1 MTALATLRRGS
12 RETEVKELQMIL
24 QRLGYDPGTADGIF
38 GLKTMQAVIQ
48 FQKDNGFMPDGIVG
62 PNTWQALQGK
72 DLGYQRYTVQSGDTF
87 YRIALQ
93 FNLSLANLMTT
104 NPGVDPQKLS
114 IGQQILILRLQ
125 PKPLLIRSVGGWLP
139 SWLQT
144 QGFRSVQNHPDI
156 VDNLSPFWYE
166 VKTTGEIIKY
176 TGAEDNSIL
185 SFARTHGIKMIPLI
199 SNAFSSEQISAVLND
214 PIIRQKHINN
224 IVSLVSRLF
233 YDGID
238 INYENIFVRDKELYV
253 IFLHELKAAL
263 AAIGKQLIVTVH
275 AKLDPVGDWSG
286 SEAHDY
292 IGIGQAA
299 DFVRI
304 MGYDFHWFG
313 GVPGSIAPA
322 DWVDKVL
329 AYAVLAIPKSKIVLG
344 VPTYG
349 YDWPLEQGQVGKG
362 INYNYAISTASRYNA
377 PIIED
382 AQQGTH
388 FTYTANE
395 VVHEVWFIDASS
407 FATLLDLVNKYDI
420 NGIVIWYL
428 GAEDPKLYDVIQAKF
443 QPSV

>member
-1 MTALATLRRGS
+1 MAVLVTLRRGS
-12 RETEVKELQMIL
+12 REAEVNELQSIL
-24 QRLGYDPGTADGIF
+24 QRLGYNPGTADGIF
-38 GLKTMQAVIQ
+38 GLKTMQTVIQ
-48 FQKDNGFMPDGIVG
+48 FQKDNGLTPDGIVG
-62 PNTWQALQGK
+62 PSTWQALQSK

-87 YRIALQ
+87 YKIALQ
-93 FNLSLANLMTT
+93 FNLSLASLITT
-104 NPGVDPQKLS
+104 NPGVDPNKLK
-114 IGQQILILRLQ
+114 IGQQILIPRPQ
-125 PKPLLIRSVGGWLP
+125 PKPVLTRSVAGWLP

-144 QGFRSVQNHPDI
+144 QVFRSVQNHPGIFDK
-156 VDNLSPFWYE
+156 LSPFWYE
-166 VKTTGEIIKY
+166 VKTSGEIMKY
-176 TGAEDNSIL
+176 TGAEDNTIL
-185 SFARTHGIKMIPLI
+185 TFARTQGIKLIPLI
-199 SNAFSSEQISAVLND
+199 SNAFNSEQISAVLND
-214 PIIRQKHINN
+214 PIIRQNHISN
-224 IVSLVSRLF
+224 IVRLLSQLN

-238 INYENIFVRDKELYV
+238 INYENLFVRDKEV
-253 IFLHELKAAL
+253 FVVFLQELKVAL
-263 AAIGKQLIVTVH
+263 AALGKQLIVTVH
-275 AKLDPVGDWSG
+275 AKSDPVGDWSG

-313 GVPGSIAPA
+313 GEPGAIAPA

-329 AYAVLAIPKSKIVLG
+329 AYAVSTIPKGKIVLG

-362 INYNYAISTASRYNA
+362 ITYNYAISTASRYNA
-377 PIIED
+377 PITED
-382 AQQGTH
+382 VQQGPH

-395 VVHEVWFIDASS
+395 VVHEVWFIDATS